1 MAITFMP
8 VPSVVVR
15 FPVELRAEPSMD
27 LIHEIE
33 PDAREVLLVAECFG
47 LEPPMVDLCDR
58 VDAETARFIAEQVLP
73 LSREERRRALVELL
87 HPVVVAAVAACGM
100 ADGMSK
106 RSAAAAGDLLHAQAS
121 GGYWLAALEER
132 SNARMM
138 DAAALLI
145 VAYCR
150 CQEAHGVEPCGGD
163 GTAGRGLGARWRGV
177 DLARR
182 GGPGSLRGVTGRAR
196 RGCRALPGRHGGLR
210 HQSLRSQR
218 VQAQS
223 RPQRTKGARR
233 P

>member
-1 MAITFMP
+1 LDGAGICLAGIAAGSIGRNSEAKTVAMTFMP

-47 LEPPMVDLCDR
+47 LEPPLLDLCDQ

-73 LSREERRRALVELL
+73 LSRAEQRRALVELL
-87 HPVVVAAVAACGM
+87 HPVVVAAVAACGR

-121 GGYWLAALEER
+121 GGYWVAALEER

-145 VAYCR
+145 VAHCR
-150 CQEAHGVEPCGGD
+150 CQEAHGVSRAVGM
-163 GTAGRGLGARWRGV
+163 
-177 DLARR
+177 ARR
-182 GGPGSLRGVTGRAR
+182 GEAWEPYRASEASVWLARAGRVV
-196 RGCRALPGRHGGLR
+196 GG
-210 HQSLRSQR
+210 
-218 VQAQS
+218 
-223 RPQRTKGARR
+223 T
-233 P
+233 